1 MNPSDW
7 IVELSKDEIDFES
20 VRSRIHDFDVEK
32 TYPDKMWAPPIMV
45 VGDCNPIPSFRPP
58 SVNSGIGIIGR
69 KCGSPSLPSNVAI
82 DRLVDEVYMD
92 NSNRT
97 IIVSG
102 GSGLSRSLFDA
113 MISRSAEMLHDHYPD
128 EAVPCSENIFES
140 SKCETDHGER
150 TNYKLKDQP
159 FYMRSRN
166 GKMRKF

>member
-113 MISRSAEMLHDHYPD
+113 MISRIERVYDHVAEPMQD
-128 EAVPCSENIFES
+128 EYGEP